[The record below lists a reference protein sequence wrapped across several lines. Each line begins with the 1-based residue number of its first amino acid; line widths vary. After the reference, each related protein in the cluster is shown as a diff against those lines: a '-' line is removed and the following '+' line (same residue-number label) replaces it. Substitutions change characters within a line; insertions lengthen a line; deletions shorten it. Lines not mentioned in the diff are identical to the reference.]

1 MYRSYEDPHRLE
13 KLLEEIENEILHTTD
28 EDRLIDLYIER
39 EEMRDRI
46 RFAWDDDEFESEY

>member
-1 MYRSYEDPHRLE
+1 MYRSYENPHRLE

-28 EDRLIDLYIER
+28 EDRLIDLYTER

-46 RFAWDDDEFESEY
+46 RFAWDDDEFDSEY